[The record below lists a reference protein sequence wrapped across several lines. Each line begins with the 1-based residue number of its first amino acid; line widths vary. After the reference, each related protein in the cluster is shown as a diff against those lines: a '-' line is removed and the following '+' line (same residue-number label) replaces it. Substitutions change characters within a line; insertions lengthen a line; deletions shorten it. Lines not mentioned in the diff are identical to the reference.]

1 MVFLELRQELCY
13 ILDLRWD
20 DPSNLK
26 IVLQCQ
32 DSCLVTSDTSGIYLL
47 LGSEIRMLLDVRQET
62 QVPFLV
68 ATVILGFISIINNRQ
83 A

>member
-20 DPSNLK
+20 DRSNLK

-47 LGSEIRMLLDVRQET
+47 LGREIRMLLDVRQET

-68 ATVILGFISIINNRQ
+68 ATVILGFISIIKNRQ